1 MRMVVAAVMKLDKSD
16 SKSTMNKNKATS
28 MMITIEK
35 MTVTGKVVLVIV
47 TAVTV
52 MGVVVMLVA
61 IG

>member
-1 MRMVVAAVMKLDKSD
+1 MVVAAVMKLDKSD